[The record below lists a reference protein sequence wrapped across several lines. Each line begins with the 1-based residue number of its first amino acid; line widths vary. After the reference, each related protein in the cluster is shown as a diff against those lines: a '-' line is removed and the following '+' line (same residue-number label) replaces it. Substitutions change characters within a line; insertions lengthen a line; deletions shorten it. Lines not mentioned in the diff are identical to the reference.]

1 MSASRT
7 IALLCYVVVALL
19 HTSSTLLIVLGREMV
34 QCGCS
39 WRYGS
44 SVVVVVVFVVCERR
58 NCSSV
63 GVFFHPPEEEEMV
76 FPSTVRH
83 GCQRCTRRDALRT
96 ADNNN
101 SMPVVDTISVRD
113 EVEQLGRSKST
124 ASSCTCTM
132 P

>member
-19 HTSSTLLIVLGREMV
+19 HTSSILLIVLGREMV

-44 SVVVVVVFVVCERR
+44 SVVVVVVVVFVVCERR

-63 GVFFHPPEEEEMV
+63 GVFFSSPG
-76 FPSTVRH
+76 R
-83 GCQRCTRRDALRT
+83 RRDGFSL
-96 ADNNN
+96 N
-101 SMPVVDTISVRD
+101 S
-113 EVEQLGRSKST
+113 
-124 ASSCTCTM
+124 
-132 P
+132 